1 MKPFTIPKG
10 FDGKGGVTT
19 VNQSRI
25 PIFSATRRPLP
36 VVAYEA
42 SSPWGEAIITGR
54 LGQTHRD
61 LLEVACQTAIDSKE
75 DKEGRIMLLLDMAA
89 IRRGM
94 GHQYNTQ
101 HILELARD
109 LRAAEVALR
118 VKKPE
123 IQIQTN
129 YRIRDYGGII
139 DEITVIEKLD
149 LTRKDGTYEM
159 DDAHP
164 WRITF
169 GRSWSYLMKN
179 DLPVFYRHLAIITTM
194 RHGVSQALA
203 RWAISHRSV
212 RGEPLEN
219 VIGYLRKSGRMRD
232 RIAEVCADRDLL
244 GKVGV
249 EILDNRVFYG
259 LPDTKKKV
267 RENHK

>member
-42 SSPWGEAIITGR
+42 SSPWGKAIITGR
-54 LGQTHRD
+54 LGQAHRD
-61 LLEVACQTAIDSKE
+61 FLEVACQTAIGSKE

-89 IRRGM
+89 VRRGM
-94 GHQYNTQ
+94 GHEYSTR
-101 HILELARD
+101 HILGLARD
-109 LRAAEVALR
+109 LRAAEVDLR
-118 VKKPE
+118 VNHPE
-123 IQIQTN
+123 IQVQTN

-139 DEITVIEKLD
+139 DEIAVIEKLD
-149 LTRKDGTYEM
+149 LTRKNGTYEM
-159 DDAHP
+159 YDAHP

-179 DLPVFYRHLAIITTM
+179 DLPVFYRHLSIITAM

-203 RWAISHRSV
+203 RWALSHRSV
-212 RGEPLEN
+212 NEPLEN
-219 VIGYLRKSGRMRD
+219 VIGYLRKTGRMRD
-232 RIAEVCADRDLL
+232 RIAEVCADKALL
-244 GKVGV
+244 SKVGV
-249 EILDNRVFYG
+249 EIQDNRVIYKP
-259 LPDTKKKV
+259 PDTKK
-267 RENHK
+267 ES